1 MNLILLNIIENIKIN
16 YINFIK
22 NTNYAYYEI
31 KTNNNI
37 FHGVINIK
45 SNIIMFNTNELI
57 NDFRPLSY
65 NEILAIR
72 DSSEYKICTFIN
84 VNSECLEKCAMGKLL
99 IYD

>member
-16 YINFIK
+16 FINFIK

-37 FHGVINIK
+37 FHGVIIK

-65 NEILAIR
+65 NEIVAIR